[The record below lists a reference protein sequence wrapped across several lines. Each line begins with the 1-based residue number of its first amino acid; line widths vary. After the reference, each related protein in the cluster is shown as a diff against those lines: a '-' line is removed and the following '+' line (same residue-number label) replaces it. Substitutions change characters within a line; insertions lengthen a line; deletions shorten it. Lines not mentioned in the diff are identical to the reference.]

1 MAQKKGQ
8 GMRIILIIALSLGCL
23 CARAEELFVPR
34 FNQREPW
41 SEYIIELLTTALAKA
56 PGKTPDQWHW
66 VEMHMNQD
74 RAFAMLR
81 SSQSLDVYWSM
92 TSAAREQGVITVRI
106 PLMKGLL
113 GCRLLIIRKDSI
125 DKLGRVKTMEDLKS
139 ISIGQGL
146 DWPDTAIMNT
156 AGLRV
161 VTSSSYDTLYRML
174 KAGRF
179 DGIALGANE
188 IDDELAKQSDPS
200 FVIEKN
206 LTINYPAPVFFF
218 VTPRKK
224 ELAER
229 IEKGLQIMMEDGSFN
244 AIFDKRW
251 SKSLLANNLKGRRVF
266 ELPNP
271 LLSPKTA
278 EMIRQHPEYFF
289 VPPER

>member
-1 MAQKKGQ
+1 
-8 GMRIILIIALSLGCL
+8 MRIILIMAFTLGCL
-23 CARAEELFVPR
+23 CAQAEELFVPR

-41 SEYIIELLTTALAKA
+41 SEYIVELLTTALAKA
-56 PGKTPDQWHW
+56 PGQTPDQLHW
-66 VEMHMNQD
+66 VDIHMNQD

-81 SSQSLDVYWSM
+81 SSKSLDVYWSM
-92 TSAAREQGVITVRI
+92 TSAAREQGVISVRI

-113 GCRLLIIRKDSI
+113 GYRLLIIRKDSI
-125 DKLGRVKTMEDLKS
+125 DKLARVRTPEDLKT

-146 DWPDTAIMNT
+146 DWPDTAIMSA
-156 AGLRV
+156 AGLRI

-188 IDDELAKQSDPS
+188 IDDELAKQGDPA
-200 FVIEKN
+200 FVIEK
-206 LTINYPAPVFFF
+206 TITIAYPAPVFFF

-229 IEKGLQIMMEDGSFN
+229 IEKGLHIMMEDGSFN

-251 SKSLLANNLKGRRVF
+251 SKTLLANNLKGRRVF

-271 LLSPKTA
+271 LLSASTV

-289 VPPER
+289 VPREH

>member
-1 MAQKKGQ
+1 MAQKKGRK
-8 GMRIILIIALSLGCL
+8 MRIILIIALTLGCL

-41 SEYIIELLTTALAKA
+41 TEYVIELLTTALNKA
-56 PGKTPDQWHW
+56 PGKTPDRVNW
-66 VEMHMNQD
+66 VEIHMNQD

-81 SSQSLDVYWSM
+81 SSKSLDVYWSM
-92 TSAAREQGVITVRI
+92 TSAAREQGVHTVRI

-113 GCRLLIIRKDSI
+113 GVRLLIIRKDSI
-125 DKLGRVKTMEDLKS
+125 DKLSRVRTLNDLKS

-146 DWPDTAIMNT
+146 DWPDTAIMNA

-188 IDDELAKQSDPS
+188 VDDELAKQNDSS
-200 FVIEKN
+200 FVIEKTI
-206 LTINYPAPVFFF
+206 TINYPAPVFFF

-224 ELAER
+224 ELADR
-229 IEKGLQIMMEDGSFN
+229 IEKGLQIMLEDGSFN

-251 SKSLLANNLKGRRVF
+251 SKSLLANNLKGRRVID
-266 ELPNP
+266 LPNP

-278 EMIRQHPEYFF
+278 EMMRQHPEYFF